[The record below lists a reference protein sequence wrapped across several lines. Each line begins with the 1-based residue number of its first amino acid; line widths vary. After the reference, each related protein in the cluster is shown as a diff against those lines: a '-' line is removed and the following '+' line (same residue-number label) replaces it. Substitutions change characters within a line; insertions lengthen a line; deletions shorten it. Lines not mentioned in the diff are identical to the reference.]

1 MDCIYVQAVIEA
13 LKVLGVGI
21 GAISLVV
28 LLGVI
33 AVWTGEENQ
42 GR

>member
-1 MDCIYVQAVIEA
+1 MDCVYVQAAIEA

-21 GAISLVV
+21 GVISLVV
-28 LLGVI
+28 LLAVI

>member
-1 MDCIYVQAVIEA
+1 MGCIYVQVIVES

-21 GAISLVV
+21 GVISLVV
-28 LLGVI
+28 LLAVI